1 MSVTRIPGGYVS
13 EGLEGEQRAIVE
25 MLTRAYWMEIET
37 VMNYLAASIS
47 QPGAHTLAVRTAL
60 REGVEEEVGHARALG
75 RRIQELHGVVPGV
88 SASTGDEDGP
98 KPFSSP
104 TDLATMLEAVVAAET
119 SAIRH
124 YMQIMRVTRQVDQ
137 DTNDV
142 VLEILRDEQRHL
154 RLFEDFLKEFSA
166 QAA

>member
-25 MLTRAYWMEIET
+25 MLTSAYWMEIET

-47 QPGAHTLAVRTAL
+47 QPGAHALAVRTAL
-60 REGVEEEVGHARALG
+60 REGIEEEVGHARALG

-88 SASTGDEDGP
+88 SASPDEDGP
-98 KPFSSP
+98 QPFSRRA
-104 TDLATMLEAVVAAET
+104 DLASMVEAMVAAET

-124 YMQIMRVTRQVDQ
+124 YMRIMRATRQVDQ
-137 DTNDV
+137 VTNDL

-154 RLFEDFLKEFSA
+154 RRFEDFLREFSA

>member
-13 EGLEGEQRAIVE
+13 ERLEGEQRAIVE

-47 QPGAHTLAVRTAL
+47 QPGARALAVRTAL
-60 REGVEEEVGHARALG
+60 REGVEEEVGHALG
-75 RRIQELHGVVPGV
+75 RRIQELHGVVPGM
-88 SASTGDEDGP
+88 SESTGEEEDLQ
-98 KPFSSP
+98 PFSRQA
-104 TDLATMLEAVVAAET
+104 DLATMVEAVVATET
-119 SAIRH
+119 GAIRH
-124 YMQIMRVTRQVDQ
+124 YMRIMRATREVDQ
-137 DTNDV
+137 QTNDL

-154 RLFEDFLKEFSA
+154 RRFEDFLKEFSA

>member
-1 MSVTRIPGGYVS
+1 MATRESTSVLADERR
-13 EGLEGEQRAIVE
+13 EQREQLVE
-25 MLTRAYWMEIET
+25 MLTKAYWMEIET